1 MPKQMFQDFIAL
13 FVVIDPVFTAVTFAS
28 LTHDAPWAQRRTMA
42 TRGTVVAGL
51 LMLIFAFLG
60 EGLLRSLEIS
70 LAAFRISGGIFL
82 FLIAV
87 DMVLA
92 RHSGMRSTTDEEERE
107 ASLRSDVSVFPLAF
121 PLLAGPGALTSIVL
135 LMAKTGDSWVA
146 KGSVVAVLLA
156 VLSLTL
162 LFLRASPRLLRIFG
176 ITGSNVVGRVL
187 GIILGALAAQYVI
200 DGLGESLFRAS
211 A

>member
-1 MPKQMFQDFIAL
+1 MLRQMFQDFIAL
-13 FVVIDPVFTAVTFAS
+13 FVVIDPVVTAVMFAS
-28 LTHDAPWAQRRTMA
+28 LTHDLPWDQRRKMA
-42 TRGTVVAGL
+42 MRGTVVAGF

-60 EGLLRSLEIS
+60 ERLLRSLEIS

-82 FLIAV
+82 FLIAI

-92 RHSGMRSTTDEEERE
+92 RHSGLRSTTDEEDRE

-135 LMAKTGDSWVA
+135 LIARTGDSWMA
-146 KGSVVAVLLA
+146 KAAVVVVLLA

-162 LFLRASPRLLRIFG
+162 LFLRASSRLLRIFG

-200 DGLGESLFRAS
+200 DGLRESLIAG
-211 A
+211 